1 MIVLESNKAKTEAG
15 KDLLQYPTYSKFMV
29 LDAGHLKF
37 HEDKERFRM
46 AIEILNTCN
55 FFVTVNDFL
64 KGSGSKKE
72 FKTGILYEAMQHVL
86 KEEPFNDAQLKE
98 YFIFWQE
105 FESLTKL
112 ILKLYDMDS
121 FYFDFDIDLI
131 LFGCSYSNQFD
142 AKQDNLLEDVFEK
155 YGEINCEV
163 RFKNLEIDA
172 FIKKAKEII
181 QPLNEQKSRLS
192 A

>member
-1 MIVLESNKAKTEAG
+1 MIVLELDQQKMEAG
-15 KDLLQYPTYSKFMV
+15 KNLLQHPTYSKFMV

-55 FFVTVNDFL
+55 FFVMVNEFL
-64 KGSGSKKE
+64 KGSSSKKE
-72 FKTGILYEAMQHVL
+72 FKTGILYQAMQHVL

-98 YFIFWQE
+98 YFLFWQE

-112 ILKLYDMDS
+112 ILKLYDTDS
-121 FYFDFDIDLI
+121 FLLDYQVDYI

-142 AKQDNLLEDVFEK
+142 AKKANLMDDVNDK

-163 RFKNLEIDA
+163 RFKNIEIDA
-172 FIKKAKEII
+172 FIKKVKEILK
-181 QPLNEQKSRLS
+181 PLNEQQGRLS

>member
-1 MIVLESNKAKTEAG
+1 MIVLESNQAKTEAG
-15 KDLLQYPTYSKFMV
+15 KDLLQRPTYSKFMV

-37 HEDKERFRM
+37 HEDKERFKM

-55 FFVTVNDFL
+55 FFVMVNEFL
-64 KGSGSKKE
+64 KESGSKKE
-72 FKTGILYEAMQHVL
+72 FKTGILYQAMQHVL

-98 YFIFWQE
+98 YFLLWQE

-112 ILKLYDMDS
+112 ILKLYDTDS
-121 FYFDFDIDLI
+121 FLLDYQVDYI

-142 AKQDNLLEDVFEK
+142 AKKANLMDDVNDK
-155 YGEINCEV
+155 YGEINCEIK
-163 RFKNLEIDA
+163 FKKIEIDA
-172 FIKKAKEII
+172 FIKKVKEILK
-181 QPLNEQKSRLS
+181 PLNEQQGRIS